1 MTAETRLAAI
11 SGAIGFLVGAVVV
24 AVAGIVWESRNP
36 YDPSGSIPGPPVV
49 EGAPMSEVTPGDTPA
64 EAAPT
69 TPVIRPPDVA
79 PSPRLYPETIADLRA
94 RQLAVPVLG
103 TGRDTLRPMFDERRG
118 ATRAHEAIDILAPKG
133 TPVVAVEDG
142 TIAKLFLSDA
152 GGITV
157 YLFDP
162 TVRYAYY
169 YAHLDAYAPGLKDGA
184 AVTRGQTLGYVGV
197 SGNAPK
203 NTPHLHF
210 AIFEL
215 TEEKRWWQGT
225 PVDPFLVLK

>member
-1 MTAETRLAAI
+1 M
-11 SGAIGFLVGAVVV
+11 IGTTP
-24 AVAGIVWESRNP
+24 AVAL
-36 YDPSGSIPGPPVV
+36 PPV
-49 EGAPMSEVTPGDTPA
+49 EAIEPADAPPL
-64 EAAPT
+64 
-69 TPVIRPPDVA
+69 
-79 PSPRLYPETIADLRA
+79 PRMYPEPVADLRA
-94 RQLAVPVLG
+94 RRLEVPVLG
-103 TGRDTLRPMFDERRG
+103 IRRDSLRPMFDEKRG
-118 ATRAHEAIDILAPKG
+118 GERTHEAIDILAPTG

-152 GGITV
+152 GGITI

-162 TVRYAYY
+162 ALRYAYY

-215 TEEKRWWQGT
+215 TEAKRWWQGT
-225 PVDPFLVLK
+225 PIDPFLVLK